1 MIDIDNVD
9 DDKTLA
15 VLMIIMFLAGVVF
28 GGLFTLVIL

>member
-15 VLMIIMFLAGVVF
+15 ALLIIMFLAGAVV
-28 GGLFTLVIL
+28 GGLFAFVIL